1 MVPDGKLIGFF
12 VFLLFFLNIF
22 LYCCLVINIINDYL
36 KCNEYTFKFFKKPND
51 PGASGV

>member
-1 MVPDGKLIGFF
+1 MVRDRKLIGFF

-22 LYCCLVINIINDYL
+22 LYHCLVINIINDDL
-36 KCNEYTFKFFKKPND
+36 ECNEYTFKFFKKPND